1 MKLDGTY
8 GYLDKSGDPEIPEN
22 FANAGDF
29 NYGLAA
35 VHLPNGASAYID
47 PQATIVWKSAPL
59 R

>member
-8 GYLDKSGDPEIPEN
+8 GYLDESGNPHISN
-22 FANAGDF
+22 QFANAGDF